1 MLQACYDMWGRHWCI
16 LDVRGMPCCSV
27 FAHAMLERNCGSSD
41 GAQLMCKSHQLLIGQ
56 DLGQHDCWVV
66 LSWTVNCS
74 KISLMD
80 FLVVSISK
88 SDAGVARI
96 KPECLRILGLS
107 NTALPLEI
115 HVILFDRGQI
125 FSYSDVSGKL
135 CGLHLTWMPLERR

>member
-1 MLQACYDMWGRHWCI
+1 M
-16 LDVRGMPCCSV
+16 
-27 FAHAMLERNCGSSD
+27 
-41 GAQLMCKSHQLLIGQ
+41 
-56 DLGQHDCWVV
+56 
-66 LSWTVNCS
+66 
-74 KISLMD
+74 
-80 FLVVSISK
+80 VSISK